1 MALLISP
8 VHHSAVVAPKQTAIY
23 FWQNRAYHSLSYCQL
38 SNIVSSVAT
47 QLKQAGLK
55 AGDRL
60 ACIDN
65 NSKEMVI
72 LYWACI
78 DASIIFCPLSP
89 RFPKIQIS
97 ELSQC
102 YQFDRFW
109 APQQFQHL
117 LPESSLEIDF
127 ITPLINA
134 TPETIDSSQPANI
147 ILTSGSSGQP
157 KAAVHC
163 LANHIFSAK
172 GSSELIAINQG
183 DNWLLSLPLFHIGGL
198 AIINRCALDQ
208 AAITLPAAELSLG
221 EQLQQLTLT
230 HLSLVATQ
238 LIRLL
243 EQDKNA
249 LIGIKALLLGGGA
262 IGSSLLDKLKPLG
275 INAYT
280 SYGMTEMSSQITT
293 GLATSKGSSGKLLAG
308 RELKIIEQQIYVK
321 GKTLFMGYLAPNNPP
336 KRSQNKPQVLEP
348 EIHQDIQQG
357 GKRLWRPLDN
367 EGWFNTQDLGYWD
380 EEGDLVIIGRADNM
394 FVCGGENVQPEE
406 IEAALKRHPKI
417 TDAIVFPIPDSE
429 FGFLPAAII
438 KGCVSETSDLDDF
451 VRQYVASFKRPRQYF
466 AWPNI
471 EIASLKVSRK
481 QLIAAVLYQSV

>member
-8 VHHSAVVAPKQTAIY
+8 LHHAAITAPTQTALN
-23 FWQNRAYHSLSYCQL
+23 FWQNKAYHSLSYRKL
-38 SNIVSSVAT
+38 SSIVASVAT

-78 DASIIFCPLSP
+78 DTGIIFCPLSP
-89 RFPKIQIS
+89 RFPKIQIA
-97 ELSQC
+97 ELNLQ
-102 YQFDRFW
+102 YQFDDFW
-109 APQQFQHL
+109 ASCPFQHL
-117 LPESSLEIDF
+117 LPESPLEIDF
-127 ITPLINA
+127 TTTVINA
-134 TPETIDSSQPANI
+134 TPKTIDSSQPANI

-157 KAAVHC
+157 KAALHC
-163 LANHIFSAK
+163 LANHISSAR
-172 GSSELIAINQG
+172 GSSELIAVNQG

-198 AIINRCALDQ
+198 AIINRCALAQ
-208 AAITLPAAELSLG
+208 AAITLPAAELSLV
-221 EQLQQLTLT
+221 EQLEKLALT

-262 IGSSLLDKLKPLG
+262 IGASLLDKLKPLG

-293 GLATSKGSSGKLLAG
+293 GLATCKGSSGKLLAG
-308 RELKIIEQQIYVK
+308 RELKIVEQQIYVK
-321 GKTLFMGYLAPNNPP
+321 GETLFMGYLTP
-336 KRSQNKPQVLEP
+336 KSPRKRPHQKPHQKPQELE
-348 EIHQDIQQG
+348 QDSEM
-357 GKRLWRPLDN
+357 LWRPTDS
-367 EGWFNTQDLGYWD
+367 EGWFNTQDLGYWNKD
-380 EEGDLVIIGRADNM
+380 GDLVIIGRADNM

-406 IEAALKRHPKI
+406 IEAALKRHPEI

-438 KGCVSETSDLDDF
+438 NGSVSDTSSLDDF
-451 VRQYVASFKRPRQYF
+451 VRQYVANFKRPRQYF

-471 EIASLKVSRK
+471 ESTSLKVSRK
-481 QLIAAVLYQSV
+481 QLIAAVSNPLA

>member
-8 VHHSAVVAPKQTAIY
+8 LHSSAATTPKQPALN
-23 FWQNRAYHSLSYCQL
+23 FWKNKAYHSLSYREL
-38 SNIVSSVAT
+38 SNIVASCGIHFK
-47 QLKQAGLK
+47 QLGFKS
-55 AGDRL
+55 GDRL
-60 ACIDN
+60 AFIDN

-78 DASIIFCPLSP
+78 DTGIIFCPLSP
-89 RFPKIQIS
+89 RFPKQQITD
-97 ELSQC
+97 LSQR
-102 YQFDRFW
+102 YQFDGFW
-109 APQQFQHL
+109 APPQFQHL
-117 LPESSLEIDF
+117 LPKPALEIDF
-127 ITPLINA
+127 TTTEINA
-134 TPETIDSSQPANI
+134 THKTIDSQQPANI

-157 KAAVHC
+157 KAALHC
-163 LANHIFSAK
+163 LTNHIASAK
-172 GSSELIAINQG
+172 GSSELIAITRG

-198 AIINRCALDQ
+198 AIINRCALAN
-208 AAITLPAAELSLG
+208 AAITLPAAELSLV
-221 EQLQQLTLT
+221 EQLKQLPLT

-262 IGSSLLDKLKPLG
+262 IGSSLLEKLKPLG
-275 INAYT
+275 IDAYT

-293 GLATSKGSSGKLLAG
+293 GIATDKGSSGKLLAG
-308 RELKIIEQQIYVK
+308 RELKIVEQQIYVK
-321 GKTLFMGYLAPNNPP
+321 GETLFMGYLPP
-336 KRSQNKPQVLEP
+336 KKSQDRPQKKQQ
-348 EIHQDIQQG
+348 EIRHDIQQIHG
-357 GKRLWRPLDN
+357 ETIWRPLDS

-394 FVCGGENVQPEE
+394 FVCGGENIQPEE
-406 IEAALKRHPKI
+406 IEAALKRHPEI

-438 KGCVSETSDLDDF
+438 NGSISDTASLDDF

-471 EIASLKVSRK
+471 ESASLKISRK
-481 QLIAAVLYQSV
+481 QLIAAVLNQSI